1 MKKLIELTQKIDKI
15 DDMIADLIMSDIL
28 IDNNIINCHTEY
40 LEACDIFYQDKY
52 TISEKEFN
60 ILEKEFYKRYNR

>member
-15 DDMIADLIMSDIL
+15 DDVIADLIMSDIL
-28 IDNNIINCHTEY
+28 IDNNIINCYTEY
-40 LEACDIFYQDKY
+40 LEACDIFYQDEY

>member
-1 MKKLIELTQKIDKI
+1 MNKLIELTQKIDKI
-15 DDMIADLIMSDIL
+15 DDVMADLTMSDVL

-52 TISEKEFN
+52 TISEKELN
-60 ILEKEFYKRYNR
+60 MLEKEFYKRYNR